1 MTLVTTFDSLES
13 LNNYYYN
20 SFNVDFDHVK
30 INLSDHNFTSA
41 EEFFEHY
48 SQISFSQKIYNFISV
63 QLANGQSN
71 TSTFY
76 YFPISKANFRKAV
89 HPDIPESIYKRFY
102 KALNTNS
109 YIIEASTFHV
119 FIEKKPLT
127 EPIFKYVT
135 WLDLHDGTQ
144 LLENVTTI
152 FTSILEDNKYYISKI
167 RDLENI
173 QQQLHSQIEEM
184 QNQIYNNS
192 ISTWH

>member
-1 MTLVTTFDSLES
+1 MTLVTSFQSLED
-13 LNNYYYN
+13 LNTYYYN
-20 SFNVDFDHVK
+20 SFDVNIDHVK

-48 SQISFSQKIYNFISV
+48 PQISFSQKIYNFISV

-71 TSTFY
+71 SSTFY
-76 YFPISKANFRKAV
+76 YFPISKTNFRKTV
-89 HPDIPESIYKRFY
+89 HPDIPESIYKRLY
-102 KALNTNS
+102 KALTTNS
-109 YIIEASTFHV
+109 YIIEASAFHI
-119 FIEKKPLT
+119 FIERKPLT

-152 FTSILEDNKYYISKI
+152 FSSILEDNKYYVAKI
-167 RDLENI
+167 RELEDYQQNLYNQINDL
-173 QQQLHSQIEEM
+173 

-192 ISTWH
+192 ITTWH